1 MKGVVFKGNRN
12 LELIDFPD
20 PTPGPREV
28 IIEVKASG
36 ICGSDLHFYRNADA
50 LAAFGYS
57 DATEPI
63 IGGHE
68 PSGVI
73 VSRGK
78 DVNESL
84 VPIGARV
91 MNYHYLGCG
100 HCNDCRS
107 GWQQLCPSGFKI
119 YGATAHGAHAQYM
132 VMSTETIVALPDE
145 LTFSEGAAISCGTGT
160 AFQAL
165 KRLKLT
171 ARDTLAVFGLGP
183 VGASVALLA
192 KSMGAHVIGV
202 DISAERLKFCK
213 KLGVD
218 EIVNPIDDDTVAI
231 LKDLT
236 RGKGVDLAVDCTGVP
251 EARLQAVQTT
261 RTWGTVCF
269 LGEGGKITLDVS
281 KDINR
286 KQLTLIGSWTFS
298 SFGQMECARYIA
310 DRSINLSQI
319 FTDYYTLD
327 EAKVAYEKFD
337 MGSLVGKGVFEFL

>member
-12 LELIDFPD
+12 IEFVDFPD
-20 PTPGPREV
+20 PEPAPNEV
-28 IIEVKASG
+28 IIEVKSSG
-36 ICGSDLHFYRNADA
+36 ICGSDLHFYRNANA
-50 LAAFGYS
+50 LAAFGYD
-57 DATEPI
+57 DASGPI

-73 VSRGK
+73 VSQGK
-78 DVNESL
+78 DVKGD
-84 VPIGARV
+84 VRIGSRV

-100 HCNDCRS
+100 QCNDCRV

-132 VMSTETIVALPDE
+132 AMSSDTIVPLPEE
-145 LTFSEGAAISCGTGT
+145 LTFSTGSAISCGTGT

-165 KRLKLT
+165 KRLNLT

-183 VGASVALLA
+183 VGASVTLLA
-192 KSMGAHVIGV
+192 NSMGARVIGI
-202 DISAERLKFCK
+202 DIAEKRLKFCET
-213 KLGVD
+213 LGTD
-218 EIVNPIDDDTVAI
+218 EFINPTNGNPVEM

-236 RGKGVDLAVDCTGVP
+236 KGKGVDLAVDCTGVA
-251 EARLQAVQTT
+251 EARLQAVQAT

-269 LGEGGKITLDVS
+269 LGEGGTVTLDVS

-286 KQLTLIGSWTFS
+286 RQLTLIGSWTFS

-310 DRSINLSQI
+310 DRGLNLDKI
-319 FTDYYTLD
+319 FTDRYSLD
-327 EAKVAYEKFD
+327 EAKYAYKQFD
-337 MGSLVGKGVFEFL
+337 EGKSVGKGVFEFS

>member
-12 LELIDFPD
+12 LDLVDFPD
-20 PTPGPREV
+20 PTPGLREV

-57 DATEPI
+57 DASGPI

-68 PSGVI
+68 PAGVI

-84 VPIGARV
+84 APIGARV

-132 VMSTETIVALPDE
+132 AMSADTIVALPDE
-145 LTFSEGAAISCGTGT
+145 LNFSEGAAISCGTGT

-165 KRLKLT
+165 KRLNLT

-192 KSMGAHVIGV
+192 KSMGARVIGV

-213 KLGVD
+213 KLGAD
-218 EIVNPIDDDTVAI
+218 ELVNPRHDDP
-231 LKDLT
+231 LELLNDLT
-236 RGKGVDLAVDCTGVP
+236 RGKGVDLAVDCTGAP

-269 LGEGGKITLDVS
+269 LGEGGTVTLDVS

-310 DRSINLSQI
+310 DRGINLSQI
-319 FTDYYTLD
+319 FTDHYSLD
-327 EAKVAYEKFD
+327 QAKVAYEKFD
-337 MGSLVGKGVFEFL
+337 KGSSVGKGVFDFL